1 LTQGAGVDDPTP
13 LKRRCG
19 TGFDRKFPP
28 CSIAYAIA
36 SVQFYL
42 HEVAT
47 LVMCSSLLL
56 MYGGSVPGSTRGP
69 VLGASSVG
77 VPAGAVLIAYMIL
90 RAPGSHA

>member
-1 LTQGAGVDDPTP
+1 
-13 LKRRCG
+13 
-19 TGFDRKFPP
+19 
-28 CSIAYAIA
+28 
-36 SVQFYL
+36 
-42 HEVAT
+42 
-47 LVMCSSLLL
+47 